1 MAVLKIDGNNFE
13 EKILNAQGTAVVDF
27 WADWCGPCRMFSPI
41 IEQFAAKHPEVTVGK
56 INMDENPQLAEKYR
70 VMGIP
75 TLLVFRD
82 GKVTATSVGVK
93 PQKALEEMVG

>member
-13 EKILNAQGTAVVDF
+13 EKILKAQGTAVVDF

-41 IEQFAAKHPEVTVGK
+41 IEQLAKEHPELTVGK
-56 INMDENPQLAEKYR
+56 INVDENPELAEKYR

-75 TLLVFRD
+75 TLLVFRN
-82 GKVTATSVGVK
+82 GQVAATSVGVK
-93 PQKALEEMVG
+93 TKRALEELGG

>member
-13 EKILNAQGTAVVDF
+13 EKILKAQGTAVVDF

-41 IEQFAAKHPEVTVGK
+41 IEQLAKEHPELTVGK
-56 INMDENPQLAEKYR
+56 INVDENPELAEKYR

-75 TLLVFRD
+75 TLLVFRN
-82 GKVTATSVGVK
+82 GQVAATSVGVK
-93 PQKALEEMVG
+93 TKRALEEMVG